1 MAKDQKPDFSCQ
13 TNDKPNSVVDAPCKK
28 ACKVTYRFVFRSKL
42 SMPYAVAVNG
52 KVLAAFKD
60 RPKRTDS
67 KIPLIVDAG
76 QTVELYLNSDAHP
89 AYRQHPVY
97 KVTVSD
103 NDVEVVITEVA
114 GKLTCTDAPE
124 SGKPS
129 KDEATGRTVQHMT
142 AKLTGDIWM
151 KVSHKYTPDE
161 VDARMP
167 TGTSEEVKSAVKKIY
182 KGLSSATLTI
192 DRPAQGAKPA
202 RTLTVKFADSSNPKE
217 NITCYSLLSDGLPRV
232 HPGGYAALIN
242 AALEAE
248 VQSVSV
254 SSCWRPMLGSIAHRA
269 GLGLDVSV
277 VDGTTMNRQELRRS
291 LNASNTSP
299 HGNSNDNDNVSDA
312 EVKAFGEYEQALV
325 DTKRAKAAKLAAD
338 VALSD
343 SMKSNNADEIRLARD
358 RQRVAADALRSA
370 NRDQS
375 DKSTAWNRERDK
387 GEANQVR
394 QYRVSLL
401 KCVCVR
407 QLFDPWFMDSNV
419 RDSAAPEPNMQKTD
433 NETLHAHHLHITVDD
448 PKII

>member
-52 KVLAAFKD
+52 KVLPAFKD

-97 KVTVSD
+97 KVTVCD
-103 NDVEVVITEVA
+103 DDVEVVITEVA

-124 SGKPS
+124 SGNPS

-192 DRPAQGAKPA
+192 DRPAQGEKPA

-217 NITCYSLLSDGLPRV
+217 NITSYSLLSDGLPRV

-242 AALEAE
+242 AALQAE

-291 LNASNTSP
+291 INASKTSP
-299 HGNSNDNDNVSDA
+299 HGNGNDKDNVTEA
-312 EVKAFGEYEQALV
+312 EVKAFGGYEQALV
-325 DTKRAKAAKLAAD
+325 DTKRAKAEKEAADQALAA
-338 VALSD
+338 AK
-343 SMKSNNADEIRLARD
+343 KSGSAEATQRAVE
-358 RQRVAADALRSA
+358 RQRNAVEALRNA
-370 NRDQS
+370 NMVDREKLD
-375 DKSTAWNRERDK
+375 AWNAERAL
-387 GEANQVR
+387 GEPNHVR
-394 QYRVSLL
+394 QYRVALL
-401 KCVCVR
+401 RCACVR
-407 QLFDPWFMDSNV
+407 QLFDPWFMNANV
-419 RDSAAPEPNMQKTD
+419 KDATASEPNMQKTG

-448 PKII
+448 PKIL